1 MKIKKG
7 KLKVKIGICGC
18 GEFAACF
25 VPLFRAHPLV
35 EEVVLADLSAELTAK
50 MAEENNIKRRVTGF
64 DELLNTDVDA
74 VAIFTQRQL
83 HGPMA
88 VAAMR
93 AGKHVYSAVPMGMS
107 IAEIEE
113 IVKTAAETKLLYM
126 MGETSYYYPCTIF
139 CRNKYQ
145 SGEMG
150 KFVYAEAQYH
160 HDMQHFYEPYK
171 RSGGENWRKLAGL
184 PPMYYPTH
192 STSMILSC
200 TGAHATEVSCMGYRD
215 SHEDGI
221 FRVGENYWDNVFS
234 NESALMRTSDG
245 GVIRVNEMRRIG
257 WRSPVDSVY
266 MNFYGELSSYEQTAL
281 HHCYAF
287 RDLDKQAEDVSGL
300 LSLSPSL
307 PLYGYTAELAQN
319 SNHDFYSGVAKVH
332 DTTRL
337 PEIFRKLANGHS
349 GSHQF
354 LVDDF
359 VAAWHNCILPPCH
372 AWNSAR
378 WNIPGLVA
386 HESAKLDGVK
396 LAIPD
401 YGDVPADYPFKN
413 DKLR

>member
-1 MKIKKG
+1 M
-7 KLKVKIGICGC
+7 KIGICGC
-18 GEFAACF
+18 GSFAACF

-50 MAEENNIKRRVTGF
+50 MADENDIKRRVIGF
-64 DELLNTDVDA
+64 DELLKTDVDA
-74 VAIFTQRQL
+74 IAIFTQRQL

-93 AGKHVYSAVPMGMS
+93 AGKHVYSAVPMGVS
-107 IAEIEE
+107 VSEIED
-113 IVKTAAETKLLYM
+113 IIKTAAQAKLLYM
-126 MGETSYYYPCTIF
+126 MGETSYYYPCTVF
-139 CRNKYQ
+139 CRNKFQ

-160 HDMQHFYEPYK
+160 HDMQHMYK
-171 RSGGENWRKLAGL
+171 SFQRTGGEDWRKVAGI

-200 TGAHATEVSCMGYRD
+200 TGAHATEVSCLGYRD

-221 FRVGENYWDNVFS
+221 FRVGANNWDNVFS

-245 GVIRVNEMRRIG
+245 GVIRINEMRRIG
-257 WRSPVDSVY
+257 WRSPEDSVY
-266 MNFYGELSSYEQTAL
+266 MNFYGELSSYERTAL
-281 HHCYAF
+281 HHCYAS
-287 RDLDKQAEDVSGL
+287 RDLDKPAVDVSDL
-300 LSLSPSL
+300 LRLSPSL
-307 PLYGYTAELAQN
+307 ERHGYTAELEKN
-319 SNHDFYSGVAKVH
+319 SSHDFYSGVAKVH
-332 DTTRL
+332 ETGRL
-337 PEIFRKLANGHS
+337 PKVYRKLANGHS

-354 LVDDF
+354 LVNDF
-359 VAAWHNCILPPCH
+359 ITALHNRTLPPCH

-401 YGDVPADYPFKN
+401 CGDVPADYPFK
-413 DKLR
+413 KQ

>member
-1 MKIKKG
+1 M
-7 KLKVKIGICGC
+7 KIGICGC
-18 GEFAACF
+18 GGFAACF

-35 EEVVLADLSAELTAK
+35 EEVVLADLLAERTAK
-50 MAEENNIKRRVTGF
+50 MADENNIKRRVIGF
-64 DELLNTDVDA
+64 EELLKTDVDA

-93 AGKHVYSAVPMGMS
+93 AGKHVYSAVPMGVS
-107 IAEIEE
+107 IPEIEA
-113 IVKTAAETKLLYM
+113 IVNAAAETKLLYM
-126 MGETSYYYPCTIF
+126 MGETSYYYPCAIF
-139 CRNKYQ
+139 CRNKFQ

-160 HDMQHFYEPYK
+160 HDMLHFYGPFQH
-171 RSGGENWRKLAGL
+171 SGGENWRKLAGL

-200 TGAHATEVSCMGYRD
+200 TKAHATEVACMGYRD

-221 FRVGENYWDNVFS
+221 FRLGANYWDNVFS

-245 GVIRVNEMRRIG
+245 GVIRINEMRRIG
-257 WRSPVDSVY
+257 WRSPEVSVY
-266 MNFYGELSSYEQTAL
+266 MSFYGELSSYEQTAL
-281 HHCYAF
+281 NCCYAS
-287 RDLDKQAEDVSGL
+287 RDLDKPAQDVSDL
-300 LSLSPSL
+300 LKLSPLL
-307 PLYGYTAELAQN
+307 PLRGYAGELARN
-319 SNHDFYSGVAKVH
+319 SSHDFYSGVAKVH
-332 DTTRL
+332 DTARL

-359 VAAWHNCILPPCH
+359 VVALHNGTLPPCH

-386 HESAKLDGVK
+386 HESAKQDGAK

-401 YGDVPADYPFKN
+401 LGDVPADYPFNVRK
-413 DKLR
+413 RAS

>member
-1 MKIKKG
+1 M
-7 KLKVKIGICGC
+7 KIGICGC
-18 GEFAACF
+18 GAFAACF

-35 EEVVLADLSAELTAK
+35 EEVVLADLSAERVFK
-50 MAEENNIKRRVTGF
+50 MADENGIKRRVIGF
-64 DELLNTDVDA
+64 EELLKTDVDA
-74 VAIFTQRQL
+74 LAIFTQRQL

-88 VAAMR
+88 VTAMR

-107 IAEIEE
+107 ISEIEE
-113 IVKTAAETKLLYM
+113 IVKTAADTKRLYM
-126 MGETSYYYPCTIF
+126 MGETSYYYPCTVF

-160 HDMQHFYEPYK
+160 HDMQHFYK
-171 RSGGENWRKLAGL
+171 SFQRTGGENWRMLAGV

-200 TGAHATEVSCMGYRD
+200 TGAHAIEVSCLGYRD

-221 FRVGENYWDNVFS
+221 FRVNANCWNNVFS

-257 WRSPVDSVY
+257 WRSPTGSVY
-266 MNFYGELSSYEQTAL
+266 MNFYGELTSYEQTAL
-281 HHCYAF
+281 HHCYTH
-287 RDLDKQAEDVSGL
+287 RDLNKPAEDVSDL
-300 LSLSPSL
+300 LKLSPSRRL
-307 PLYGYTAELAQN
+307 HGYTAEMEKN
-319 SNHDFYSGVAKVH
+319 SSHDFYSGVARVH
-332 DTTRL
+332 DTARL
-337 PEIFRKLANGHS
+337 PEAYRKMANGHG

-359 VAAWHNCILPPCH
+359 VTALHKGSLPPCH

-386 HESAKLDGVK
+386 HESANQDGVQ

-401 YGDVPADYPFKN
+401 LGNVPADYPFK
-413 DKLR
+413 KQ

>member
-1 MKIKKG
+1 M
-7 KLKVKIGICGC
+7 KIGIVGC
-18 GEFAACF
+18 GNFAACF
-25 VPLFRAHPLV
+25 VPLFRAHPMV
-35 EEVVLADLSAELTAK
+35 EKVVLADLLPERVAK
-50 MAEENNIKRRVTGF
+50 MADENDIKDRIMSF
-64 DELLNTDVDA
+64 DELLETDVDA

-93 AGKHVYSAVPMGMS
+93 AGKHVYSAVPMGIS

-139 CRNKYQ
+139 CRDKYQ
-145 SGEMG
+145 TGEMG

-160 HDMQHFYEPYK
+160 HDMLHMYK
-171 RSGGENWRKLAGL
+171 TFQRSGGENWRKLPGF

-200 TGAHATEVSCMGYRD
+200 TGAHATEVSCLGYRD
-215 SHEDGI
+215 SNEDGF
-221 FRVGENYWDNVFS
+221 FRTGANHWDNVFS

-266 MNFYGELSSYEQTAL
+266 MNFYGEFSSYEQTAL
-281 HHCYAF
+281 HHCYAYL
-287 RDLDKQAEDVSGL
+287 DLDKPPADISDL
-300 LSLSPSL
+300 LNLSPSL
-307 PLYGYTAELAQN
+307 PLHGYTAELGK
-319 SNHDFYSGVAKVH
+319 SSSHDFYSGVAKVH
-332 DTTRL
+332 DTSRL
-337 PEIFRKLANGHS
+337 PESYKKLANGHS

-354 LVDDF
+354 LADDF
-359 VAAWHNCILPPCH
+359 ITALHSGTLPPCH

-378 WNIPGLVA
+378 WNLPGLVA
-386 HESAKLDGVK
+386 HESAKQDGVK
-396 LAIPD
+396 LSIPD
-401 YGDVPADYPFKN
+401 YGDVPADYPFK
-413 DKLR
+413 K

>member
-1 MKIKKG
+1 M
-7 KLKVKIGICGC
+7 KIGIVGC
-18 GEFAACF
+18 GSFSACF

-35 EEVVLADLSAELTAK
+35 REVVLADIDAERTAK
-50 MAEENNIKRRVTGF
+50 MADENDIERRVYGF
-64 DELLNTDVDA
+64 DELLKTDVDA

-107 IAEIEE
+107 IQEIQD
-113 IVKTAAETKLLYM
+113 IVKVATETKLLYM

-139 CRNKYQ
+139 CRNKFQ

-160 HDMQHFYEPYK
+160 HDMLHFYKPFQN
-171 RSGGENWRKLAGL
+171 SGGENWRKVAGV

-200 TGAHATEVSCMGYRD
+200 TGTYATEVSCMGYRD

-221 FRVGENYWDNVFS
+221 FRTGANYWDNVFS

-257 WRSPVDSVY
+257 WHSPVDSVY

-281 HHCYAF
+281 HHCYAY
-287 RDLDKQAEDVSGL
+287 RDLDKPPADVSAL
-300 LSLSPSL
+300 LNLSPSL
-307 PLYGYTAELAQN
+307 PLHGYAAELEKN
-319 SNHDFYSGVAKVH
+319 SSHDFYSGVAKVH
-332 DTTRL
+332 DTARL
-337 PEIFRKLANGHS
+337 PEVYRNLANGHS

-359 VAAWHNCILPPCH
+359 VTALHDGSLPPCN

-386 HESAKLDGVK
+386 HDSAKLDGAK
-396 LAIPD
+396 LMIPD
-401 YGDVPADYPFKN
+401 SGDVPTDYPFKN
-413 DKLR
+413 NRELNDWRA

>member
-1 MKIKKG
+1 M
-7 KLKVKIGICGC
+7 KIGICGC
-18 GEFAACF
+18 GSFSACF

-35 EEVVLADLSAELTAK
+35 DEIVLADLSTEKVDK
-50 MAEENNIKRRVTGF
+50 MAAENDIKRRVFGF
-64 DELLNTDVDA
+64 DELLKTDVDA
-74 VAIFTQRQL
+74 IAIFTQRQL

-107 IAEIEE
+107 LKEIEA

-126 MGETSYYYPCTIF
+126 TGETSYYYPCTIF
-139 CRNKYQ
+139 CRKRFQ

-160 HDMQHFYEPYK
+160 HDMLHMYK
-171 RSGGENWRKLAGL
+171 SFERSGGEDWRKLAEL

-192 STSMILSC
+192 SVSMVLSC

-221 FRVGENYWDNVFS
+221 FRVGANYWDNVFS

-245 GVIRVNEMRRIG
+245 GVIRINEMRRIG

-266 MNFYGELSSYEQTAL
+266 MNFYGESASYEQTAL
-281 HHCYAF
+281 HHCYSA
-287 RDLDKQAEDVSGL
+287 RDLDRPVEDVSDL
-300 LSLSPSL
+300 LKLLPSL
-307 PLYGYTAELAQN
+307 PRYGYTAELEKN
-319 SNHDFYSGVAKVH
+319 SSHDFYSGVAKVH
-332 DTTRL
+332 DTERL
-337 PEIFRKLANGHS
+337 PEVFRKLANGHS

-359 VAAWHNCILPPCH
+359 VKALHQHTLPPCH

-396 LAIPD
+396 MVITDL
-401 YGDVPADYPFKN
+401 GDVPSDYPFKT
-413 DKLR
+413 

>member
-1 MKIKKG
+1 M
-7 KLKVKIGICGC
+7 KIGICGC
-18 GEFAACF
+18 GAFSACF
-25 VPLFRAHPLV
+25 VTLFRGHPLV
-35 EEVVLADLSAELTAK
+35 DEVVLSDIEAELAAK
-50 MAEENNIKRRVTGF
+50 MADANDIKRRVNGF
-64 DELLNTDVDA
+64 DELLETDVDA
-74 VAIFTQRQL
+74 IAIFTQRQL

-93 AGKHVYSAVPMGMS
+93 AGKHVYSAVPMGIS
-107 IAEIEE
+107 IQEIEA
-113 IVKTAAETKLLYM
+113 IVKTAAETKKLYM

-139 CRNKYQ
+139 CRGKFQ

-160 HDMQHFYEPYK
+160 HDMQHMYK
-171 RSGGENWRKLAGL
+171 SFQRSGGDDWRKLAGL

-200 TGAHATEVSCMGYRD
+200 TGAHATEVSCMGYLD

-221 FRVGENYWDNVFS
+221 FRAGANYWDNVFS

-281 HHCYAF
+281 NQCYVH
-287 RDLDKQAEDVSGL
+287 RDLDTPAEDVSDL
-300 LSLSPSL
+300 MKLSTSL
-307 PLYGYTAELAQN
+307 ERHGYVAELEKN
-319 SNHDFYSGVAKVH
+319 SSHDFYSGVAKVH
-332 DTTRL
+332 DTARL
-337 PEIFRKLANGHS
+337 PEVYRKLANGHS

-359 VAAWHNCILPPCH
+359 VTALHNSTLPPCH

-386 HESAKLDGVK
+386 HESAKQGGVK
-396 LAIPD
+396 LTIQD
-401 YGDVPADYPFKN
+401 LGDVPEDYPFKK
-413 DKLR
+413 DK

>member
-1 MKIKKG
+1 M
-7 KLKVKIGICGC
+7 KIGICGC
-18 GEFAACF
+18 GAFSACF
-25 VPLFRAHPLV
+25 VPLFRWHPLV
-35 EEVVLADLSAELTAK
+35 EEVVLADISAEQTAK
-50 MAEENNIKRRVTGF
+50 MADENDIKRRVIGF
-64 DELLNTDVDA
+64 EELLNTDVDA

-107 IAEIEE
+107 ISEIEE
-113 IVKTAAETKLLYM
+113 IVKTATETKRLYM

-160 HDMQHFYEPYK
+160 HDMQHFYK
-171 RSGGENWRKLAGL
+171 SFQRSGGENWRKLAGV

-200 TGAHATEVSCMGYRD
+200 TGAYCTEVSCMGYQD

-221 FRVGENYWDNVFS
+221 FRVGANYWDNVFS

-266 MNFYGELSSYEQTAL
+266 MSFYGELSSYEQTAL
-281 HHCYAF
+281 HHCYAC
-287 RDLDKQAEDVSGL
+287 RDLDKPPVDVSDL
-300 LSLSPSL
+300 LNLSPSL
-307 PLYGYTAELAQN
+307 SLHGYAAELEKK
-319 SNHDFYSGVAKVH
+319 SSHDFYSGVAKVH
-332 DTTRL
+332 ETARL
-337 PEIFRKLANGHS
+337 PEVYRTLANGHS

-359 VAAWHNCILPPCH
+359 VAALHNGTLPPCN
-372 AWNSAR
+372 AWSSAR

-386 HESAKLDGVK
+386 HESAKHGGAK

-401 YGDVPADYPFKN
+401 LGNVPADYPFKK
-413 DKLR
+413 DK

>member
-1 MKIKKG
+1 MYAILELMGKMKM
-7 KLKVKIGICGC
+7 KIGIVGC
-18 GEFAACF
+18 GSFSACF

-35 EEVVLADLSAELTAK
+35 GEVVLSDIMPERMNAMAK
-50 MAEENNIKRRVTGF
+50 ENEIARQIARF
-64 DELLNTDVDA
+64 DELLKTDVDA
-74 VAIFTQRQL
+74 IAIFAQRQL

-113 IVKTAAETKLLYM
+113 ILKTAAETKLLYM

-139 CRNKYQ
+139 CREKYQ

-160 HDMQHFYEPYK
+160 HDMQHMYK
-171 RSGGENWRKLAGL
+171 SFQRTGGEDWRKLAGL

-200 TGAHATEVSCMGYRD
+200 TGAHATELSCMGYRD

-221 FRVGENYWDNVFS
+221 FRVGANCWDNVFS

-257 WRSPVDSVY
+257 WRSPTDSVY

-281 HHCYAF
+281 TQCYVH
-287 RDLDKQAEDVSGL
+287 RDLDKPAADVSDL
-300 LSLSPSL
+300 LRLSASLERH
-307 PLYGYTAELAQN
+307 GYTAELEKN
-319 SNHDFYSGVAKVH
+319 SSHDFYSGVAKVH
-332 DTTRL
+332 DTSRL
-337 PEIFRKLANGHS
+337 PEVFRKLANGHS

-359 VAAWHNCILPPCH
+359 ITALHNGTLPPCH

-386 HESAKLDGVK
+386 HESAKQDGIK
-396 LAIPD
+396 LAVPD
-401 YGDVPADYPFKN
+401 YGDVPADYPFK
-413 DKLR
+413 KQ

>member
-1 MKIKKG
+1 M
-7 KLKVKIGICGC
+7 KIGIVGC
-18 GEFAACF
+18 GNFAACF

-35 EEVVLADLSAELTAK
+35 EKVVLADLLPERVAK
-50 MAEENNIKRRVTGF
+50 MADENDIEERVMSF
-64 DELLNTDVDA
+64 DDLLKTDVDA

-93 AGKHVYSAVPMGMS
+93 AGKHVYSAVPMGIS

-139 CRNKYQ
+139 CREKYE

-160 HDMQHFYEPYK
+160 HDMGHMFETFK
-171 RSGGENWRKLAGL
+171 RSGGKDWKKLAGL

-215 SHEDGI
+215 SNEDSF
-221 FRVGENYWDNVFS
+221 FRKGANCWDNVFS

-266 MNFYGELSSYEQTAL
+266 MSFYGELSSYEQTAL
-281 HHCYAF
+281 HHCYAYL
-287 RDLDKQAEDVSGL
+287 DLDKPPMDISDL
-300 LSLSPSL
+300 LNLSPSL
-307 PLYGYTAELAQN
+307 PLHGYTAELGKN
-319 SNHDFYSGVAKVH
+319 SSHDFYSGVAKVH

-337 PEIFRKLANGHS
+337 PEVYRKLANGHS

-359 VAAWHNCILPPCH
+359 VKAFHNKTLPPCH

-386 HESAKLDGVK
+386 HESAKQDGVK

-401 YGDVPADYPFKN
+401 YGDAPADYPFK
-413 DKLR
+413 KQ